1 MMLRTINARHFQL
14 ERPGLPTAE
23 LKITGS
29 FKVRGEAIIDEEQ
42 YFFTPDNF
50 WGTKWLVSR
59 GEEPIARL
67 VVYSKIEL
75 LSGSG
80 SKVVKTYKF
89 KKKGVFSLNYEM
101 LNATGNRRIFDLETS
116 SKWYSSRP
124 LFDVKP
130 ISPVSNE
137 RELTELLICCA
148 FMIGMQ
154 QLQASVS

>member
-1 MMLRTINARHFQL
+1 MMLRTINARHSQL

-23 LKITGS
+23 LKITGA
-29 FKVRGEAIIDEEQ
+29 FKVRGEATIDEGT

-50 WGTKWLVSR
+50 WQTKWLVSR
-59 GEEPIARL
+59 NDQPVARL
-67 VVYSKIEL
+67 ALFSKIEL
-75 LSGSG
+75 LDERG

-137 RELTELLICCA
+137 KELAELLICCA